1 MAAPLARRFYDV
13 LSKSVYSLIIWLLV
27 LVLAITIE
35 GDTKAFNKNPQ
46 QSYTFFILTLP
57 LYSIVMFGSYALI
70 AIGYHMFVLED
81 CKDA

>member
-35 GDTKAFNKNPQ
+35 GDTKAFNKNP
-46 QSYTFFILTLP
+46 
-57 LYSIVMFGSYALI
+57 
-70 AIGYHMFVLED
+70 
-81 CKDA
+81 